1 MLGSKPDPD
10 EASVASYNVACCYSK
25 LNQVTAL
32 VSMNIT
38 TLLPLIRNAFS
49 FAKFF
54 LGGVHIIRPGKLGL
68 SRLVHQLAGFYV
80 L

>member
-38 TLLPLIRNAFS
+38 TLLSLIRNAFS
-49 FAKFF
+49 FAIFF
-54 LGGVHIIRPGKLGL
+54 LGGVHVKPGKLGP
-68 SRLVHQLAGFYV
+68 SRLVHEFAGFYV